1 MSSENIKLN
10 TQQTEALNS
19 IKAFLKSDEQIF
31 ILKGSAGTGKTT
43 LVHAICKY
51 LKEKKISFK
60 LTATTGRAAKVLSTK
75 SSNEATTLHSTLYM
89 FDEVA
94 GHDASGADPWESKT
108 GQLFLN
114 FGLRRNDLPEEHP
127 KVIIVDEASM
137 ISHVTETVKHTAVF
151 GSGNLLNDL
160 LVFAGESKIIFVG
173 DACQLPPVAEASLS
187 AALSKNYWVQQ
198 GKTAHQYELTDIVR
212 HQNGNEILEIAGLYR
227 RQILHPA
234 GTQLLSFPIPKGHN
248 VFATLGKEE
257 FLQEYIALCAQQGT
271 VEAVAICHSNNHAY
285 DLNRYMRKQL
295 HGQQELQSGE
305 LLMVVQN
312 SYNVALVNGDQVQ
325 VENVLFDC
333 HRAGFDFMNIRVKSI
348 FSDSVYE
355 TKIIRNLLYNS
366 NAGLSPDET
375 KALLIDFDQRMRNR
389 GINRNSPIYKERMRK
404 DPYLNALRAKFGY
417 AITVHKAQGGEW
429 KNVFLYLN
437 SSIYAQVYGNAD
449 GADKFHRWF
458 YTAITRARE
467 RLVINDCPLV
477 ARFAGRHPKEHA
489 QYWKKIKRGK
499 NNKRYKR

>member
-1 MSSENIKLN
+1 MSNINLN
-10 TQQTEALNS
+10 PQQSAAIEV
-19 IKAFLKSDEQIF
+19 IKTFLKSKDQIF

-51 LKEKKISFK
+51 CKENKTSFK
-60 LTATTGRAAKVLSTK
+60 LTASTGRAAKVLSAKTGQ
-75 SSNEATTLHSTLYM
+75 EASTLHSMLYV

-94 GHDASGADPWESKT
+94 GQDDSCADPWESKT

-114 FGLRRNDLPEEHP
+114 FGLRSNSTPDSHP
-127 KVIIVDEASM
+127 QVIIVDEASM
-137 ISHVTETVKHTAVF
+137 ISHMTATEKNTAVF

-160 LVFAGESKIIFVG
+160 LQFSGKSRIIFVG
-173 DACQLPPVAEASLS
+173 DSCQLPPVAEASLS
-187 AALSKNYWVQQ
+187 AALSQPYWMQQ

-212 HQNGNEILEIAGLYR
+212 QQAGNEILEIAGRYR
-227 RQILHPA
+227 RHILYPN
-234 GTQLLSFPIPKGHN
+234 GSQLLSFPLPKGRH

-257 FLQEYIALCAQQGT
+257 FLQEYIQLCKQHGVA
-271 VEAVAICHSNNHAY
+271 EAVAICHSNNHAF

-295 HGQQELQSGE
+295 HGQYELQPGE

-325 VENVLFDC
+325 VENVSFDC
-333 HRAGFDFMNIRVKSI
+333 HRAGFTFLNIKVKSV
-348 FSDSVYE
+348 FSETTYE

-366 NAGLSPDET
+366 YPGLSPEET

-389 GINRNSPIYKERMRK
+389 GLNRNSPQYKDEMRK

-429 KNVFLYLN
+429 QSVFLYLN
-437 SSIYAQVYGNAD
+437 SSIYAQVYNAD

-458 YTAITRARE
+458 YTAVTRAKE
-467 RLVINDCPLV
+467 KLVINDCPFV
-477 ARFAGRHPKEHA
+477 AGFAHRYPKEHA
-489 QYWKKIKRGK
+489 KYWREIQRGK
-499 NNKRYKR
+499 NTKRN